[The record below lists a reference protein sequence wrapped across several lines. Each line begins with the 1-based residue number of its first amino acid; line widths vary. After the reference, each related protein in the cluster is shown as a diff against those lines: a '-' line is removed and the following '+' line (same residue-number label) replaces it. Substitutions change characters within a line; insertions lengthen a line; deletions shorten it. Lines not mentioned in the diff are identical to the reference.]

1 MAYAKI
7 ENGVV
12 VLKLVTPD
20 FPEMEEIP
28 DSVVCGMV
36 KKDGIFVNPTIPL
49 ATLMNRLR
57 RDRNSLLAQS
67 DWTALADSALTSEV
81 SAQWNLYRQK
91 LRDLPSGLNTP
102 AKVKAAK
109 WPTKPV

>member
-36 KKDGIFVNPTIPL
+36 KKDGAFVNPTIPL

-57 RDRNSLLAQS
+57 RERNRLLVSS
-67 DWTALADSALTSEV
+67 DWTGLADSALTSEV
-81 SAQWNLYRQK
+81 SATWKLYRQR
-91 LRDLPSGLNTP
+91 LRDLPSGLNTS
-102 AKVKAAK
+102 AKVKNVTWPAK
-109 WPTKPV
+109 P